1 MKMLGS
7 TTKVLAPGQ
16 KMGAATLALV
26 AAMSVAC
33 TTGSSVSVGGS
44 GAVAAE
50 RSEEVLGG
58 ATRKVSLTPLQIR
71 ERMRAFADYYRD
83 RVATV
88 CDRVAGETS
97 DPVRGV
103 RARQLKIDAAT
114 AMYDIVV
121 DPAPTTA
128 MINALVMVSLQTST
142 AERHGP
148 YWFGPEAG
156 QQILAMAQEIQ
167 EEAFDLAAQVMSQEQ
182 RQQLLDLVEGW
193 VQANPDE
200 ARIWYVRLDDL
211 PGVRGQITVLSMVDT
226 LTDLPAKFLGKFIP
240 GVTDAG
246 ESASEATL
254 LAERITWLAPRLMI
268 LAQWRAEILVHQSLG
283 DPQVAQGLDVARRV
297 TAVMEGLPD
306 TLDAQRAGFVSDLEK
321 HGQTVSQM
329 LDHTDSIASHTA
341 VLMEKLDTVLARIQT
356 MIAAAA
362 IANAGRSQS
371 DVPGRPFD
379 ITEYTAAFAELD
391 ATVQNATRLLDDVEH
406 ATQDNRLA
414 QKLGVVKA
422 DLSGLIWQAGGAAT
436 LAGLLI
442 VLAAKLIPRRG

>member
-1 MKMLGS
+1 MKMLGR
-7 TTKVLAPGQ
+7 TTKWQV
-16 KMGAATLALV
+16 MGAAALGLAAV
-26 AAMSVAC
+26 MSVAC
-33 TTGSSVSVGGS
+33 TTRPLAPTGGS
-44 GAVAAE
+44 GV
-50 RSEEVLGG
+50 SGGGVPEEVLGG

-88 CDRVAGETS
+88 CDRVASES
-97 DPVRGV
+97 ADPVRSR

-167 EEAFDLAAQVMSQEQ
+167 AEAFDLAAQVMSQEQ
-182 RQQLLDLVEGW
+182 RQQLLDLVAGW
-193 VQANPDE
+193 AQANPDE
-200 ARIWYVRLDDL
+200 SSIWYVRLNDL
-211 PGVRGQITVLSMVDT
+211 PGVRGQVTVLSMVDK

-254 LAERITWLAPRLMI
+254 LAERITWLAPRLII

-283 DPQVAQGLDVARRV
+283 NPQVAQGLDVARRV
-297 TAVMEGLPD
+297 TAVMEALPD
-306 TLDAQRAGFVSDLEK
+306 TLDAQRAGLARDLEK
-321 HGQTVSQM
+321 HGETMTQM
-329 LDHTDSIASHTA
+329 LDQTDSIAGHTA
-341 VLMEKLDTVLARIQT
+341 VLMEKLDTVVARVQT

-362 IANAGRSQS
+362 IANAGRPQS
-371 DVPGRPFD
+371 DVPARPFD
-379 ITEYTAAFAELD
+379 ITEYTAALAELD
-391 ATVQNATRLLDDVEH
+391 ATVQNASRLLEGVEH
-406 ATQDNRLA
+406 ATQDDRLA
-414 QKLGVVKA
+414 QKLDVVKA

-442 VLAAKLIPRRG
+442 VLALKLIPRRG